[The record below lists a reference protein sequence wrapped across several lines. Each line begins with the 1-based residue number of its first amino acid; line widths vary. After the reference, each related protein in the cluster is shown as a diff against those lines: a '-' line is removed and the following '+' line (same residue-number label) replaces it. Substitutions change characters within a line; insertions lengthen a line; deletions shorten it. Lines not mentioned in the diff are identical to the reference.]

1 MKKGIGYEIT
11 DLPEIP
17 EIFKLIYEQNVDI
30 EEMYKVFNMG
40 IGFVVITEENEAE
53 KIMDT
58 LKEYCECQIIG
69 KVTDNEKIIVK
80 AFEGTTIEY

>member
-1 MKKGIGYEIT
+1 MAR
-11 DLPEIP
+11 PEIP

>member
-1 MKKGIGYEIT
+1 MKKGVGYEIT

-69 KVTDNEKIIVK
+69 KVTDDEKIIVK